1 MTVQNETAARPL
13 AYSPSLYDAL
23 VEFGMSLRGR
33 ILDAA
38 CGEGD
43 ASAPLI
49 DNGAVVTGIDLHAEA
64 LDRARRLHPT
74 ATWRLGDVTALPF
87 EASTF
92 DGYICA
98 QGYHLFDRA
107 KAIAEAHR
115 VLKPGGTVAIWWK
128 HALSGSPVRPLCD
141 EAAREIDI
149 HPLAGTLVGGF
160 REFYAAPFVGQSLRV
175 VQWRLVTTR
184 AAFFEEERIRLEH
197 AGTSAD
203 RIERYVKTLER
214 LFVEQLGPEI
224 GSFQHAYM
232 QYLYLARKAA

>member
-1 MTVQNETAARPL
+1 MTVENDAPARPL
-13 AYSPSLYDAL
+13 AYSTSLYDAL
-23 VEFGMSLRGR
+23 LEFGLPIRGK

-64 LDRARRLHPT
+64 LDRARRLHPS

-87 EASTF
+87 EAASF
-92 DGYICA
+92 DAYLCA
-98 QGYHLFDRA
+98 QGFHLFDRA
-107 KAIAEAHR
+107 KALAEAYR
-115 VLKPGGTVAIWWK
+115 VLKPGGTIALWWK

-175 VQWRLVTTR
+175 IQWRLVTTR
-184 AAFFEEERIRLEH
+184 AAFFAEERIRLEH
-197 AGTSAD
+197 ADITEEQIRHYIA
-203 RIERYVKTLER
+203 TLER
-214 LFVEQLGPEI
+214 LFKEQLGPDI

-232 QYLYLARKAA
+232 QYLYLARKEG

>member
-1 MTVQNETAARPL
+1 MTVENDAPARPL
-13 AYSPSLYDAL
+13 AYSTSLYDAL
-23 VEFGMSLRGR
+23 VEYGVSLKGK

-49 DNGAVVTGIDLHAEA
+49 DNGGTVTGIDLRADA
-64 LDRARRLHPT
+64 LDRARRLHPE

-87 EASTF
+87 DAAVF
-92 DGYICA
+92 DAYLCG
-98 QGYHLFDRA
+98 QGYHLVDRA
-107 KAIAEAHR
+107 KALAEAYR

-141 EAAREIDI
+141 EAAREVDI

-160 REFYAAPFVGQSLRV
+160 REFYAAPFVGQTLRV
-175 VQWRLVTTR
+175 LQWRLVTTR
-184 AAFFEEERIRLEH
+184 AAFFEEEGIRLEN
-197 AGTSAD
+197 AGIDAD
-203 RIERYVKTLER
+203 RIRRYLVTLER
-214 LFVEQLGPEI
+214 LFTEQLGPAI
-224 GSFQHAYM
+224 GSFQHAFM

>member
-1 MTVQNETAARPL
+1 MTVQDDAPTRAL
-13 AYSPSLYDAL
+13 AYSTSLYDAL
-23 VEFGMSLRGR
+23 VEFGIPLRGR

-49 DNGAVVTGIDLHAEA
+49 DNGATVTGIDLHAEA
-64 LDRARRLHPT
+64 LDRARRLHPA

-87 EASTF
+87 EAASF
-92 DGYICA
+92 DAYICA
-98 QGYHLFDRA
+98 QGYHLFDRT
-107 KAIAEAHR
+107 KALAEAYR
-115 VLKPGGTVAIWWK
+115 VLKPGGTIAIWWK

-160 REFYAAPFVGQSLRV
+160 REFYAPPFVGQSLRV

-184 AAFFEEERIRLEH
+184 TAFFEEERIRLEN
-197 AGTSAD
+197 AGVAAD
-203 RIERYVKTLER
+203 RIDRYVRTLTQ
-214 LFVEQLGPEI
+214 LFIEQLGPDI
-224 GSFQHAYM
+224 GSFQHAFM
-232 QYLYLARKAA
+232 QYLYLARKAV